1 MKFVK
6 KANWYESEN
15 GRYEIVKYAGRYEV
29 YDNKS
34 EQPVYKAG
42 KVSGYT
48 RKYLGRVA
56 TLKEAK
62 ELCK

>member
-15 GRYEIVKYAGRYEV
+15 GRYEIVKYGGLWEV

-34 EQPVYKAG
+34 EK
-42 KVSGYT
+42 
-48 RKYLGRVA
+48 
-56 TLKEAK
+56 KEN
-62 ELCK
+62 